1 MKIGIIGATGRLGR
15 LLLKESINRKHDV
28 TAIVRDANKLD
39 SLIENVIEKNVNTLS
54 TDDIKVFDVVI
65 SAFGAP
71 IGEGKPHIC
80 VGQTLI
86 NIFEGTDVRLL
97 IVGGAGSLYI
107 DSYSKKK
114 VIDTGN
120 LSNDVQKTAIGQDIN
135 LKALKESNVNWS
147 YFSPSAYFDKD
158 GLRSGKYRF
167 GNNVL
172 LKNNFGESYL
182 SYLDAAL
189 AIIDEVETP
198 NYIKKQFTV
207 VSE

>member
-1 MKIGIIGATGRLGR
+1 MKIGIIGATGRFGK

-28 TAIVRDANKLD
+28 TAIVRDANKID

-71 IGEGKPHIC
+71 IGERKPHIY

-158 GLRSGKYRF
+158 GLGTGKYRF

-172 LKNNFGESYL
+172 LKNDFGESYL